1 MDWRRAPFFRIV
13 SKESYNKVSG
23 VTWNLI
29 SLVLLACGAICWL
42 AKASVMSVCVVT
54 IGLAATAMAIHH
66 SAQVHRR
73 ISGLVD
79 MSRTSRATLQMLDLV
94 AARLAS
100 LDHRTSNTHPVT
112 LLPTREQLLASIT
125 ADLEAE
131 DGAHVLGLLHF
142 IEFDQLAA
150 FDDQSAHF
158 ALSQI
163 AERITGAVQARHLVS
178 QVDRATFAIWFGGE
192 DARQELEAIAYV
204 ARQQIALCETVLT
217 PTIRFSL
224 ARFPQDG
231 GSAQQLLAR
240 STADLTRSLSN
251 PTLKP
256 EPASAQSFRERF
268 SLEQDLTRAI
278 EQEQLTMVFQP
289 VIDASAGRLVGAEA
303 LLRWDHPTLGPV
315 SPARFIPMVERL
327 HLSDRYGLW
336 VLNAACREAARW
348 RAEGLGELRM
358 AVNLSA
364 QQVLDPALEAKVERT
379 LVRHGLTASALELEL
394 TETAA
399 MADADRTLQLF
410 THLRHKGIGLA
421 IDDFGTG
428 YSSLSYLKKLPFT
441 KLKIDR
447 EFVTDVDRLYDSRA
461 ICKAL
466 IELGRGLGLTVLA
479 EGVETRDE
487 VDALLTLGC
496 ALFQGF
502 HFSKPL
508 SGDAFLA
515 FARQAAPGTAH
526 TILGPS

>member
-1 MDWRRAPFFRIV
+1 
-13 SKESYNKVSG
+13 
-23 VTWNLI
+23 
-29 SLVLLACGAICWL
+29 
-42 AKASVMSVCVVT
+42 
-54 IGLAATAMAIHH
+54 
-66 SAQVHRR
+66 
-73 ISGLVD
+73 
-79 MSRTSRATLQMLDLV
+79 MLDLV

-100 LDHRTSNTHPVT
+100 LDHRTSDTHTIT

-131 DGAHVLGLLHF
+131 DGAHALGLLHF
-142 IEFDQLAA
+142 VEFDQLAA
-150 FDDQSAHF
+150 FDDHSAHL
-158 ALSQI
+158 ALVQI
-163 AERITGAVQARHLVS
+163 AERITGAVRTGHLVS
-178 QVDRATFAIWFGGE
+178 QVDRATFAIWFGDE
-192 DARQELEAIAYV
+192 EARQELEAITYV
-204 ARQQIALCETVLT
+204 VRQQIALGESVLT
-217 PTIRFSL
+217 PTIRCSL
-224 ARFPQDG
+224 TRFPQDG
-231 GSAQQLLAR
+231 ANAQQLLAR
-240 STADLTRSLSN
+240 ATANLSRSLFS
-251 PTLKP
+251 PSLKS
-256 EPASAQSFRERF
+256 ETDSARSFREHF

-289 VIDASAGRLVGAEA
+289 VIDASASRLVGAEA

-327 HLSDRYGLW
+327 HMSDRYGLW

-399 MADADRTLQLF
+399 MVDADRTLRLF
-410 THLRHKGIGLA
+410 TNLRDKGIGLA

-447 EFVTDVDRLYDSRA
+447 EFVTGVDRLYDSRA

-466 IELGRGLGLTVLA
+466 IELGRGLGLIVLA

-496 ALFQGF
+496 SLFQGF

-508 SGDAFLA
+508 AGDAFLA
-515 FARQAAPGTAH
+515 FARQPAPRTAH
-526 TILGPS
+526 MIRVSSEMSAQ